1 MTDHPL
7 LGAALFV
14 VGAALVAH
22 GYYSSNVQ
30 TFFLGH
36 MAVVNGVLLVA
47 LGCNQIAAIRR
58 REPNL
63 AHARRNKRT
72 AR

>member
-14 VGAALVAH
+14 VGAVLVAH
-22 GYYSSNVQ
+22 GYYGSNVQ

-36 MAVVNGVLLVA
+36 IAVFNGVLLVA
-47 LGCNQIAAIRR
+47 LGCNHIAALRR

-63 AHARRNKRT
+63 AHVRLQQT